1 MRGRNN
7 KLTQYDLGVFRR
19 KLGTLTWLVFFAF
32 ALLTARMWYLQ
43 VVKGETLRQRS
54 KNNRIRLHEIKPLRG
69 LILDARG
76 KILVDNQPSFDIS
89 IIPEAAKDVKSIIEK
104 LAYVCNE
111 SNAKS
116 LRDFSSSKNRR
127 PFVPVKLERNIS
139 RDKLAVVET
148 NSLDLPGVVIDII
161 PVRKYIYGE
170 MMSHILGYVGEI
182 SDVEINKD
190 SYGQYRL
197 GDITGKL
204 GVEKQMDRYLKGERG
219 GEQIEVNVNGRQLDV
234 LGRVEPVSGYNVML
248 TIDAELQKICWEAFQ
263 KKAGAVIV
271 MDPRDGSI
279 LAMVSKPSFDP
290 NLFKRGISNEN
301 WEKLLNNSLCPMQN
315 KAISGQYPPGST
327 YKPVVAAA
335 ALEEGLITPDAT
347 FYCNGTY
354 RLGNR
359 TYRCWKK
366 HGHGEIS
373 LHRAIVE
380 SCDVYFY
387 NVGKL
392 VGVDKLAEYSKGFGF
407 GNSTGV
413 QFPGEKKGLVPTKG
427 WKLDKWKEPWQ
438 MGETI
443 SLSIGQGFVLL
454 TPLQLIRAYCALAN
468 GGILYKPQ
476 LIKKIKTEKGQIIK
490 EFFPEVQSFIPVSK
504 GNIEIL
510 DNALWGVVNEPHG
523 TGWALKGK
531 ERDVC
536 GKTGT
541 AQVIGMPQDKEKP
554 DMKEVPYKYR
564 DHALFVCFA
573 PYKDPEVAVVVIVE
587 HGGHGGSAAAPIARK
602 IIDGYFELQDK
613 RNGFQSG
620 EAKSKN
626 QILHNV
632 ATEKFGVEFRGRR

>member
-7 KLTQYDLGVFRR
+7 KLTQYDPGEFRR

-54 KNNRIRLHEIKPLRG
+54 ENNRIRLHEIKPLRG

-76 KILVDNQPSFDIS
+76 QILVDNQPSFDIS
-89 IIPEAAKDVKSIIEK
+89 IIPEAAKDVKSIMKK

-116 LRDFSSSKNRR
+116 FRDFSSSKNRR

-182 SDVEINKD
+182 SDVEISKD
-190 SYGQYRL
+190 SYGQYRS

-290 NLFKRGISNEN
+290 NLFNRGISNEN
-301 WEKLLNNSLCPMQN
+301 WGKLLNNSLCPMQN

-335 ALEEGLITPDAT
+335 ALEEGLITPDTT

-380 SCDVYFY
+380 SCDVFFY

-392 VGVDKLAEYSKGFGF
+392 VGVDELAEYSKGFGF
-407 GNSTGV
+407 GKNTGV
-413 QFPGEKKGLVPTKG
+413 QFPGEKRGLVPTKK
-427 WKLDKWKEPWQ
+427 WKLDKRKEPWQ

-468 GGILYKPQ
+468 GGILYKPR
-476 LIKKIKTEKGQIIK
+476 LIQKIKTEKGQIIK

-504 GNIEIL
+504 RNIEIL

-523 TGWALKGK
+523 TGWALKRK

-541 AQVIGMPQDKEKP
+541 AQVIGMPQDEEKP

-602 IIDGYFELQDK
+602 IIDGYFKLQDK
-613 RNGFQSG
+613 RNGSQSG

-632 ATEKFGVEFRGRR
+632 ATEKFGLEFPGRR